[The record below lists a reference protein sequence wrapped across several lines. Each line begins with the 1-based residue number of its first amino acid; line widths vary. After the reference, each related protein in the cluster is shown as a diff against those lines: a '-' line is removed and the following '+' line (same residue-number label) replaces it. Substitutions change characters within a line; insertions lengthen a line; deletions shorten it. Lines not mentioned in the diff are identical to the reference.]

1 MSDEPI
7 SAAEGSPARL
17 KARETVEIAA
27 APAAV
32 WAVLGRFGDMS
43 WHPAVFATDDPDG
56 EAIGAVRVL
65 TLGKAGGPTI
75 TEALHSRDEAGM
87 RYSYRITE
95 VDPAVLPVV
104 NYAAEIAVLPAEG
117 GSRVEWRGVFDA
129 PAGVTDLASV
139 EAITGVYRGGLDAA
153 KRALEAG

>member
-1 MSDEPI
+1 MSERPI
-7 SAAEGSPARL
+7 PAAEGSPARL
-17 KARETVEIAA
+17 KAHETVEIAA
-27 APAAV
+27 PPAAV

-43 WHPAVFATDDPDG
+43 WHPAIVSTDDPDG

-75 TEALHSRDEAGM
+75 TEALHARDEEGM

-104 NYAAEIAVLPAEG
+104 NYASELAVLPAEG
-117 GSRVEWRGVFDA
+117 GSRVEWRGVFDP

-153 KRALEAG
+153 KRALEG